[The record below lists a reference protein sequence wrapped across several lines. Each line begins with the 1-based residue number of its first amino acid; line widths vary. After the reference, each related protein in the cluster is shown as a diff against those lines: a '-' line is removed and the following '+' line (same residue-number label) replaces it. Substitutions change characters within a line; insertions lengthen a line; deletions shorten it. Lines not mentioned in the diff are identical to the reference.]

1 MVTRVTVTIFITH
14 KNANIFVFSSLN
26 RNFALS
32 LWREMKMMNEATRA
46 FVREHRDDDVRQLA
60 LRGTKDPEVDL
71 AFALQQ
77 IDGRKRALEK
87 LPSWAAVEGIV
98 WPPHLSMEQCSSEQ
112 TARYKAEVAGSGG
125 VFVDLTAGFGVDAAF
140 IARGFQKAVAVEL
153 QAELC
158 AISSENFKL
167 LGLHQI
173 EVVNGNGVDYLHR
186 MAPADLVFIDPARR
200 DEHGGRTYGIA
211 DCTPNVLDF
220 IDELLEKAQRVMIKL
235 SPMLDW
241 RKAVEDI
248 GRQYVSAVHI
258 VSVANECKELL
269 LILGGGQT
277 DEICVVCVN
286 LLSNGEREVFVQTL
300 CLERGI
306 RPPRPDGHPSYSG
319 GERKYLFE
327 PNASI
332 MKAGCFEEIV
342 ARFPVT
348 PLHQNSHL
356 FVSDKEVPDFPGRG
370 FVIER
375 ITSMNKR
382 ELKESLAGITQANI
396 AVRNFPM
403 SAEELRRRLKLRD
416 GGDIYIFA
424 TTVENIGHRLL
435 ICRKIS

>member
-1 MVTRVTVTIFITH
+1 
-14 KNANIFVFSSLN
+14 
-26 RNFALS
+26 
-32 LWREMKMMNEATRA
+32 MKMMNEATRE
-46 FVREHRDDDVRQLA
+46 FVREHRDEDVRQLA

-71 AFALQQ
+71 AMALQQ
-77 IDGRKRALEK
+77 IDGRKRAQEK

-98 WPPHLSMEQCSSEQ
+98 WPPHLSMEQCSSER
-112 TARYKAEVAGSGG
+112 TARYKAEVAGRGEL
-125 VFVDLTAGFGVDAAF
+125 FIDLTAGFGVDAAF
-140 IARGFQKAVAVEL
+140 IAQGFQKAVAVEL

-158 AISSENFKL
+158 AISSENFRL

-173 EVVNGNGVDYLHR
+173 EVVNGNGVDYLYT
-186 MAPADLVFIDPARR
+186 MAPADMVFIDPARR

-220 IDELLEKAQRVMIKL
+220 IDELLEKAQCVMIKL

-248 GRQYVSAVHI
+248 GRQYMSAVHI
-258 VSVANECKELL
+258 VSVNNECKELL
-269 LILGGGQT
+269 IEVKSERVKSEKSGMIEVKSERMKSEKSGIGGLR
-277 DEICVVCVN
+277 VVCVN
-286 LLSNGEREVFVQTL
+286 LLSDGGRECF
-300 CLERGI
+300 EFDADA
-306 RPPRPDGHPSYSG
+306 PPASTFHLSLLTFHFLYS
-319 GERKYLFE
+319 
-327 PNASI
+327 PNASV
-332 MKAGCFEEIV
+332 MKAGCFDLLAE
-342 ARFPVT
+342 RFGVT

-370 FVIER
+370 FVIEW

-403 SAEELRRRLKLRD
+403 SAEELHRRLKLRD

-424 TTVENIGHRLL
+424 TTIENAGHRLL